1 MTGQRIRDTLRHVRA
16 TQPDRQT
23 PPVGG
28 CLSVRLCV
36 RYRGNQRLVQWKCGS
51 ARVSAG
57 MGAVSCHAQGL
68 AKHELARIR
77 ADYPEAG

>member
-1 MTGQRIRDTLRHVRA
+1 MRIPAIVIAQSGHRERRFWASRL
-16 TQPDRQT
+16 
-23 PPVGG
+23 
-28 CLSVRLCV
+28 LSER
-36 RYRGNQRLVQWKCGS
+36 S
-51 ARVSAG
+51 DARVSAG